1 MNGIHCGDLRGD
13 RALGERWE
21 KKFGQLALRHGL
33 TVTAHQIGRK
43 SSASAWHFENG
54 EKRHVI
60 LPDVVVWSFPGQH
73 HEIKH
78 KNPTRRGEFGL
89 EAYRFDSLRWFQKT
103 TKQPVFYT
111 IHNHDLSGGREGQEN
126 QLDHWVT
133 ASVSI
138 LDGTWTREDDN
149 GSSYC
154 DGQTIKTKI
163 LYWET
168 DLFIPL
174 AWVLNGEFQ
183 DNVIGTQPANIEL
196 ARAKADLLEA
206 QEQIAALKRQRIAL
220 LEQYKN
226 STSPKPRY
234 SSNGQHSM
242 AYAFESTS

>member
-1 MNGIHCGDLRGD
+1 MNGTHFGNVQSD
-13 RALGERWE
+13 RKLGETWE
-21 KKFGQLALRHGL
+21 KNFGQLALRHGL

-43 SSASAWHFENG
+43 QSASAWYFENG
-54 EKRHVI
+54 QKRHVI

-89 EAYRFDSLRWFQKT
+89 EVYRFDSLRWFQSV

-111 IHNHDLSGGREGQEN
+111 IHNHDRSGGRDGKEN
-126 QLDHWVT
+126 LLEHWVT

-138 LDGTWTREDDN
+138 LDRTWTREAEGN
-149 GSSYC
+149 SYC
-154 DGQTIKTKI
+154 NGKTIQTKS

-168 DLFIPL
+168 DLFVPL
-174 AWVLNGEFQ
+174 TCVLSGEFQ
-183 DNVIGTQPANIEL
+183 DDVLDTQPAQIEL
-196 ARAKADLLEA
+196 ANTKADLLES

-226 STSPKPRY
+226 STPPKPRY
-234 SSNGQHSM
+234 SPDGQHALM
-242 AYAFESTS
+242 YGFGESA